1 MEIHLLCF
9 RIALQ
14 EDPDPIPAELGDGP
28 GGVRGDTRLIVT
40 VCDGTVPYM
49 WPTRESI
56 ELVRV
61 DAAREGRPVPPDA
74 EIESTLSGE
83 QHAAA
88 RKMCRDLEQASAA
101 ELARLLPI
109 IVRASKKCLPKVV
122 PAADFS
128 ESGSLE
134 TSLIAEP
141 ICRLWARIE
150 AIVPRELMEQTLA
163 SWQLTPFSV
172 AQAYVQPCLVFNVD
186 KRVFASPPHFQILLK
201 LLSFFLEAARA
212 EEERIV
218 LRANMKT
225 NNMYDDQKRIC
236 DERDHLFVVLDHAQ
250 RAASV
255 QLLIE
260 ICDSEKN
267 TNVGCIERF
276 ESVRHLAFNYIH
288 SIFIR
293 DMQTFPLHMIRP
305 IVDGVPSMH
314 VAQGLIQEML
324 SFPDNKRRIFTAILI
339 VEIFKKYRV
348 EMTFPFV
355 QSMLNALC
363 TLLRYGG
370 RDQVLRLFNGII
382 EELGELAMTYPDLKL
397 SIIRMF
403 GQVCAIAESRLCL
416 YSTHI
421 ISGKALE
428 RRLIRRI
435 DDQIRVLN
443 EQVPFV
449 L

>member
-1 MEIHLLCF
+1 
-9 RIALQ
+9 
-14 EDPDPIPAELGDGP
+14 
-28 GGVRGDTRLIVT
+28 
-40 VCDGTVPYM
+40 
-49 WPTRESI
+49 
-56 ELVRV
+56 
-61 DAAREGRPVPPDA
+61 
-74 EIESTLSGE
+74 
-83 QHAAA
+83 
-88 RKMCRDLEQASAA
+88 
-101 ELARLLPI
+101 
-109 IVRASKKCLPKVV
+109 
-122 PAADFS
+122 
-128 ESGSLE
+128 
-134 TSLIAEP
+134 
-141 ICRLWARIE
+141 
-150 AIVPRELMEQTLA
+150 
-163 SWQLTPFSV
+163 
-172 AQAYVQPCLVFNVD
+172 
-186 KRVFASPPHFQILLK
+186 
-201 LLSFFLEAARA
+201 
-212 EEERIV
+212 
-218 LRANMKT
+218 MKT

-293 DMQTFPLHMIRP
+293 DMQVLKLVLFETFPLHMIRP